1 MHITFL
7 LIGVDVHWC
16 LIDVDGPN
24 LCPCLSPCRLTC
36 SPCAGL
42 CPKLCVGNKTID
54 SVTSAQALRGC
65 TVLHGNLIIKIR
77 GGSEYYDT
85 SPPVE
90 ALASHTVSVS
100 IAQVA
105 QSVFLSLYQD
115 FEPYSFSVH
124 LYSCSNVVL
133 FVWSYVCFYC
143 HLVAVFMTKCLSADN
158 IAAELEASLGQIEEI
173 TGYLT
178 VRRAYA
184 LVSLSFLRKLRII
197 RGEHLE
203 GE

>member
-1 MHITFL
+1 MML
-7 LIGVDVHWC
+7 LTLTTGRHPTGAHVDAAVPTRPH
-16 LIDVDGPN
+16 PS
-24 LCPCLSPCRLTC
+24 CPPPRVCRLTC

-42 CPKLCVGNKTID
+42 CPKLCLGNNTIE

-65 TVLHGNLIIKIR
+65 TVLQGNLIIKIR
-77 GGSEYYDT
+77 GGSESSRS

-90 ALASHTVSVS
+90 PFDSLH
-100 IAQVA
+100 
-105 QSVFLSLYQD
+105 LSLSLPPFISAFLPSGLP
-115 FEPYSFSVH
+115 FEW
-124 LYSCSNVVL
+124 L
-133 FVWSYVCFYC
+133 FFFFL
-143 HLVAVFMTKCLSADN
+143 HERRLADN

-184 LVSLSFLRKLRII
+184 LVSLSFLRKLRVIK
-197 RGEHLE
+197 GEQLE